1 MQRVRIEPERTG
13 WARISDLLRQND
25 EMAVQDVKE
34 DIDTLLVFVR
44 RYHEYFHTSYPQ
56 HPHTGLVHFRPVSS
70 QLLSLPLSS
79 NRITT

>member
-34 DIDTLLVFVR
+34 DIDSLLVFV
-44 RYHEYFHTSYPQ
+44 
-56 HPHTGLVHFRPVSS
+56 G
-70 QLLSLPLSS
+70 LLSLSFFMKSTYIYLPTISFLKIGRFILCCAHS
-79 NRITT
+79 ILG